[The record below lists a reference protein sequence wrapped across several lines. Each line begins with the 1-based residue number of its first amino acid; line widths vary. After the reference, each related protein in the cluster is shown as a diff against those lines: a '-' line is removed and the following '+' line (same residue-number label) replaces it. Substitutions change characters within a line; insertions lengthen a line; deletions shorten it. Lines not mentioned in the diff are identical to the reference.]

1 MRYIRTSLLILTALM
16 LTYCSKSN
24 GGSTGTP
31 IVTPTN
37 LTLSS
42 RVDPANN
49 GNVTFTASA
58 TNAAT
63 YDYDFGNGIFE
74 TAASGV
80 VTYRYPEGGTY
91 NVTVVAKSK
100 SGKTISK
107 SVSVTVTVS
116 LSLIFSDEFDT
127 PGAPNAA
134 KWVYDLGTGDS
145 GWGNNELQYYTN
157 RTDNVVVADGVLKI
171 TAKKESFSGSAYT
184 SARLLSR
191 GKFEFTYGTVE
202 VKAKLPTGVGTWP
215 AIWMLGSNF
224 ATVSWPACG
233 EIDIMEHVGS
243 QQNKIHATLH
253 HPGHSGGNG
262 DTKTTTIP
270 TASTEFHVYKAEWTA
285 AFIKFYVDDTLFYNF
300 PNNGSIPFN
309 HDFFLILNVAMG
321 GNFGGPVAAGF
332 TSSSMEID
340 YVRVYQ

>member
-1 MRYIRTSLLILTALM
+1 
-16 LTYCSKSN
+16 
-24 GGSTGTP
+24 TP

-37 LTLSS
+37 LTVNATVSA
-42 RVDPANN
+42 DNN
-49 GNVTFTASA
+49 GNVSFTASA

-63 YDYDFGNGIFE
+63 YDYDFGNGVFQ
-74 TAASGV
+74 TVASGV

-91 NVTVVAKSK
+91 NVNVVAKSK

-107 SVSVTVTVS
+107 SISVTVTVS
-116 LSLIFSDEFDT
+116 SALVFADEFDT
-127 PGAPNAA
+127 PGAPDPA
-134 KWVYDLGTGDS
+134 KWDYNLGTGDS

-157 RTDNVVVADGVLKI
+157 RPDNVVVADGMLKI

-184 SARLLSR
+184 SARLLTR
-191 GKFEFTYGTVE
+191 GKFDFTFGTVE
-202 VKAKLPTGVGTWP
+202 VKAKLPIGVGTWP
-215 AIWMLGSNF
+215 AIWMLGSNY
-224 ATVSWPACG
+224 ATTAWPGCG

-243 QQNKIHATLH
+243 QQNKIHSTLH
-253 HPGHSGGNG
+253 YPGHSGGDG
-262 DTKTTTIP
+262 VTKSTMEP
-270 TASTEFHVYKAEWTA
+270 TASTEFHIYKAEWTA
-285 AFIKFYVDDTLFYNF
+285 TSIKFYVDDTLYHNF

-309 HDFFLILNVAMG
+309 HNFFLILNVAMG